1 MISLSDKTK
10 ISFFDYFY
18 LFCII
23 VYAGSAT
30 IFARSMSTPFTIGNT
45 VVLLLTLVFIGK
57 NKIKFKQHFG
67 IAIFLFTLYAVLT
80 FIQNSQ
86 SSPMWL
92 SIWYINLLITYV
104 LSTHYGHKLLNV
116 YETIIYHLCVI
127 SLILW
132 GLYLIAPS
140 AIESLVSI
148 FQFSSSY
155 STDIQSK
162 NMIVYT
168 LLDSE
173 RQEINEFVM
182 LPRNA
187 GFAWEPGAF
196 ACFICLAIFCNI
208 IRTNLRL
215 KNNVQMWVLLAALLT
230 TSSTTGY
237 FILIAIFILWVL
249 CNGKY
254 GHMMYIIPIAII
266 LFQQPFVKD
275 KIMEEYSNIE
285 YVNLAAYNDEDM
297 HALGRMASFQLDW
310 EEFLRHPI
318 LGLGGYSKGSWLEQQ
333 GYDNIATISGIGK
346 LLSRYGIIMSIVFL
360 SLLFQSVKRINN
372 QFGVRNGWLMLVVI
386 VGMMISYDLWTH
398 PIFMAFWMYGFWNQP
413 SNKLSTKRLS

>member
-1 MISLSDKTK
+1 MICIADKSK
-10 ISFFDYFY
+10 ISIFDYFY

-23 VYAGSAT
+23 VYAGGAT

-45 VVLLLTLVFIGK
+45 VALLLTIVLIWK

-67 IAIFLFTLYAVLT
+67 IAILLFTLYAVLT

-86 SSPMWL
+86 LSPMWL

-104 LSTHYGHKLLNV
+104 INTHYRHKLLSV
-116 YETIIYHLCVI
+116 YETIIYHLSII
-127 SLILW
+127 SLIFW

-140 AIESLVSI
+140 AIESIVSI
-148 FQFSSSY
+148 FEFSSSY

-168 LLDSE
+168 LMDSE
-173 RQEINEFVM
+173 RQEINEFVKF
-182 LPRNA
+182 PRNA

-215 KNNVQMWVLLAALLT
+215 KNNIQLWILLVALLT

-249 CNGKY
+249 CNSKY
-254 GHMMYIIPIAII
+254 GHLMYIIPIAII

-275 KIMEEYSNIE
+275 KIMEEYGNIE

-297 HALGRMASFQLDW
+297 HALGRLASFQLDW

-346 LLSRYGIIMSIVFL
+346 LLSRYGIIMSITFII
-360 SLLFQSVKRINN
+360 LLLQSVKRINN
-372 QFGVRNGWLMLVVI
+372 QFSVRNGLLMI
-386 VGMMISYDLWTH
+386 VTIIGMMISYDLWTD
-398 PIFMAFWMYGFWNQP
+398 PLFMAFWMYGIWNQP
-413 SNKLSTKRLS
+413 TNQLLRKV